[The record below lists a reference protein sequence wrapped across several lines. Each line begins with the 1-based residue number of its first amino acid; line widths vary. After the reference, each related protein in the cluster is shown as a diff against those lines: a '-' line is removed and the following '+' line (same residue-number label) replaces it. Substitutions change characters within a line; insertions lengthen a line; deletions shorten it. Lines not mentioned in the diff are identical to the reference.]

1 MTKAV
6 LAGVGIA
13 ALAVTSGNQ
22 VRRHQRQQKLNSKY
36 PTPSK
41 RQSTP
46 LTPIQSSEMY
56 HDETAALAASI
67 SSYAYGR
74 PMPGYMT

>member
-6 LAGVGIA
+6 LVGVGVA

-22 VRRHQRQQKLNSKY
+22 ARRQQRQQKLNSKY

-41 RQSTP
+41 TQLASP
-46 LTPIQSSEMY
+46 TPIQSSEMY